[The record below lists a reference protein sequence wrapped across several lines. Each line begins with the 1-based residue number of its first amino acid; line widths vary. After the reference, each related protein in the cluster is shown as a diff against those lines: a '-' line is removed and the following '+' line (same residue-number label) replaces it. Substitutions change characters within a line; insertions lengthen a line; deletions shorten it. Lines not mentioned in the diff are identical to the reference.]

1 MSVSTP
7 WRRVGALF
15 GIAGLALVAACSTPG
30 SSSSTGSS
38 AGASTAGAGSGS
50 PAAAVSAQR
59 AQPVTPA
66 LTATGPKGEKITVSK
81 PVERIVCI
89 TGICDDIAAAL
100 KITPV
105 GTSTPGVAGLES
117 HFGARA
123 KEIPVI
129 PGSFGSEDVE
139 AIARLKPDLVIGL
152 GGVHEKL
159 APALGKFTTFLTASP
174 NSHTDS
180 VGYLRLV
187 ATLASKPAEQ
197 VAAEQRFHDA
207 IANAKRAIA
216 GKGADTRVLAMWGS
230 ANGAGVEVAPGSVT
244 GSVLKESTAT
254 PSPRSAATP

>member
-1 MSVSTP
+1 M
-7 WRRVGALF
+7 
-15 GIAGLALVAACSTPG
+15 
-30 SSSSTGSS
+30 
-38 AGASTAGAGSGS
+38 
-50 PAAAVSAQR
+50 
-59 AQPVTPA
+59 
-66 LTATGPKGEKITVSK
+66 
-81 PVERIVCI
+81 
-89 TGICDDIAAAL
+89 
-100 KITPV
+100 
-105 GTSTPGVAGLES
+105 
-117 HFGARA
+117 
-123 KEIPVI
+123 
-129 PGSFGSEDVE
+129 
-139 AIARLKPDLVIGL
+139 
-152 GGVHEKL
+152 HEKL